1 MDYQAAFAIGAAGM
15 SVEKMRADLA
25 ALNLAN
31 ANTTRTSDGSRYRA
45 KRLITQA
52 SPGFD
57 ALMRTGAGSPG
68 SQALPLPYASGIV
81 SVDAPPRLLHE
92 PGHPHADER
101 GFVAYPQI
109 DTLAEMLTIMNATRA
124 YQANIASISAARSMA
139 QEALKIG
146 GSR

>member
-15 SVEKMRADLA
+15 AIEKMRADLA

-31 ANTTRTSDGSRYRA
+31 ANTTRTADGGYYRA
-45 KRLITQA
+45 GRLVTQA
-52 SPGFD
+52 APGFG
-57 ALMRTGAGSPG
+57 ALMQAGAG
-68 SQALPLPYASGIV
+68 QTLPYASGV
-81 SVDAPPRLLHE
+81 VTVETPPRLLHE

-109 DTLAEMLTIMNATRA
+109 DSLTEMVTIMNATRA
-124 YQANIASISAARSMA
+124 YQANIASIGAARSMA

-146 GSR
+146 GAR

>member
-25 ALNLAN
+25 SLNLAN
-31 ANTTRTSDGSRYRA
+31 ANTTRTADGTYYRA
-45 KRLITQA
+45 GRLVTHTG
-52 SPGFD
+52 PGFG
-57 ALMRTGAGSPG
+57 ALMQGGAG
-68 SQALPLPYASGIV
+68 QALSLPLPYASGVV
-81 SVDAPPRLLHE
+81 SVEALPRLLHE

-109 DTLAEMLTIMNATRA
+109 DTLTEMLTIMNATRA

-146 GSR
+146 GGR

>member
-15 SVEKMRADLA
+15 AVEKMRADLA
-25 ALNLAN
+25 SLNLAN
-31 ANTTRTSDGSRYRA
+31 ANTTRTANGSYYRA
-45 KRLITQA
+45 GRLVTHA
-52 SPGFD
+52 APGFE
-57 ALMRTGAGSPG
+57 ALMQAGAG
-68 SQALPLPYASGIV
+68 QALPLPYASGV
-81 SVDAPPRLLHE
+81 VTVEAAPRLMHE

-109 DTLAEMLTIMNATRA
+109 DSLTEMLAIMNATRA

-146 GSR
+146 GGR